1 MNKLTL
7 LPLLFLPIFGATTQE
22 SPYTEIIHEKTE
34 LLVGGRIRQDTL
46 YTSYASG
53 DLSNDL
59 RLFGNSIPAIT
70 DTGDRHQLRFSARDS
85 RVWFKTKTLTEYGPL
100 RTLMEFDLWGNDG
113 NEKTS
118 NSHNIRLRHAYFTL
132 GHITFGQT
140 NSTFLSSNA
149 ADSVSF
155 TLGDIF
161 MRQPQF
167 RYTFPID
174 EGNIAF
180 GIEQPESTLT
190 KSDGTLINPGDDRLP
205 DLVIKAKWFGRW
217 GLFSLSTLF
226 RQIRIDDV
234 AGADQEFASAVRIA
248 GMIKTSRLNNI
259 RLTIAGGNGFGRYIG
274 YNSFTTAYLDANNQI
289 TLTPIYT
296 AQASYQHYLA
306 NTTRLNLIFAYVGS
320 TLNSSYP
327 DTSHA
332 KEYTSTH
339 LNIRHSVFK
348 NAMISLEYIYATK
361 LSIVND
367 FTNLHRLIF
376 STSYDF

>member
-1 MNKLTL
+1 MNKIRLLLVCL
-7 LPLLFLPIFGATTQE
+7 LPLWGAETQE
-22 SPYTEIIHEKTE
+22 VTYSEIIHEKTE
-34 LLVGGRIRQDTL
+34 MLVGGRIRQDTL
-46 YTSYASG
+46 YTSYATG
-53 DLSNDL
+53 NLSYDL
-59 RLFGNSIPAIT
+59 RLFGNSIPDST

-100 RTLMEFDLWGNDG
+100 RTLMEFDLWGSDG

-118 NSHNIRLRHAYFTL
+118 NSHNVRLRHAYFTL

-167 RYTFPID
+167 RYTHPID
-174 EGNIAF
+174 GGNIAF

-190 KSDGTLINPGDDRLP
+190 KSDGSLVNPGDDRLP
-205 DLVIKAKWFGRW
+205 DFVIKAKWFGRW
-217 GLFSLSTLF
+217 GLFSLSTLL
-226 RQIRIDDV
+226 REIRIDDS
-234 AGADQEFASAVRIA
+234 AGSDQAFASAVRIA
-248 GMIKTSRLNNI
+248 GMLKTSRLNNI

-274 YNSFTTAYLDANNQI
+274 YNSFTTGYLDANNQI

-296 AQASYQHYLA
+296 LQASYQHYLA
-306 NTTRLNLIFAYVGS
+306 DTTRMNLIFAYVGS
-320 TLNSSYP
+320 TLDSNYP

-332 KEYTSTH
+332 KEYSSTH

-348 NAMISLEYIYATK
+348 NAMVSLEYIYATK
-361 LSIVND
+361 LSIAND